1 MNRVHNNYGVE
12 CKHSTFSLKS
22 ITYLDI
28 SMYSIHDLVDIYFD
42 FSASDS
48 EFRRATLALESELRK
63 ARLMAEAS
71 SNSETNQN
79 EDVIKVTDSLVWSDK
94 GMKLS

>member
-1 MNRVHNNYGVE
+1 ME
-12 CKHSTFSLKS
+12 S

-28 SMYSIHDLVDIYFD
+28 SMYSILHLVDIYFD

-48 EFRRATLALESELRK
+48 EFRRATLALESELSR
-63 ARLMAEAS
+63 ATLMAEAN
-71 SNSETNQN
+71 SNSETNQT